1 MVSVT
6 GIVDECMGEM
16 WWRMWVCVVVN
27 GGVIGG
33 DVSMGEECVVLMYIR
48 DIWREERE
56 L

>member
-6 GIVDECMGEM
+6 GIVDECMGEMWWRM

-33 DVSMGEECVVLMYIR
+33 DVSTGEECEVLMYM
-48 DIWREERE
+48 
-56 L
+56 